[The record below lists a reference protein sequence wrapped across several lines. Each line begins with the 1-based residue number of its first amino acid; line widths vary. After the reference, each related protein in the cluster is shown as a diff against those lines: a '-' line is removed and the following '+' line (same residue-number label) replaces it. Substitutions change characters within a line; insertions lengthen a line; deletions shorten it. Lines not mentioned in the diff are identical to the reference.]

1 MNILA
6 NDSISPAGLA
16 ALEAAGHRVWTDF
29 VPAEELAE
37 FINSEQVD
45 GLLVRSATKVREL
58 LIDACPNLKYSA
70 SLSFLPLAISN
81 RISTE
86 ASSFTM

>member
-6 NDSISPAGLA
+6 NDGISPAGLA
-16 ALEAAGHRVWTDF
+16 ALETAGHRVWTDF

-45 GLLVRSATKVREL
+45 GLLVRSATKVRE
-58 LIDACPNLKYSA
+58 P
-70 SLSFLPLAISN
+70 SLTRVQTSN
-81 RISTE
+81 SSSE
-86 ASSFTM
+86 AG